1 MVKKPLS
8 HPYTGLLSRLVL
20 AIVLGYA
27 GLIKLFEPNG
37 ARDAIIAYR
46 LGIPND
52 VAMFL
57 GYAVPA
63 IEIAL
68 AILLLAGLFIRPAAI
83 VSGLLMAVFIVMIA
97 QVWARGYSIDC
108 GCFGGG
114 GDLDP
119 EGKNLRY
126 TQEILRDLLFAGMAV
141 QLALWPRTGFSLD
154 RGKELPNYETE
165 GK

>member
-1 MVKKPLS
+1 MKNLIS
-8 HPYTGLLSRLVL
+8 HQYVGVLSRLVL
-20 AIVLGYA
+20 AFVLGYA
-27 GLIKLFEPNG
+27 GIIKLFEPNG

-52 VAMFL
+52 IAMIL

-68 AILLLAGLFIRPAAI
+68 AILLLAGLFIRASAI
-83 VSGLLMAVFIVMIA
+83 VSGLLMVMFIVMIT

-126 TQEILRDLLFAGMAV
+126 TQEILRDLLFAGIAV
-141 QLALWPRTGFSLD
+141 RLAIWPSTGFSLD
-154 RGKELPNYETE
+154 RGNETPTKEIE
-165 GK
+165 GN

>member
-1 MVKKPLS
+1 MVKKLIAHPLS
-8 HPYTGLLSRLVL
+8 GLLFRVVL
-20 AIVLGYA
+20 AFVLGYA
-27 GLIKLFEPNG
+27 GLVKLFEPNG

-52 VAMFL
+52 IAMFL

-63 IEIAL
+63 LEIAL
-68 AILLLAGLFIRPAAI
+68 AVFLLIGLFIRPAAL
-83 VSGLLMAVFIVMIA
+83 VSGLLMAMFIVMIA

-119 EGKNLRY
+119 DGKNLRY
-126 TQEILRDLLFAGMAV
+126 AQEILRDLLFAGMAV
-141 QLALWPRTGFSLD
+141 RLVIWPSTGFSLD
-154 RGKELPNYETE
+154 RGNELPHYETE